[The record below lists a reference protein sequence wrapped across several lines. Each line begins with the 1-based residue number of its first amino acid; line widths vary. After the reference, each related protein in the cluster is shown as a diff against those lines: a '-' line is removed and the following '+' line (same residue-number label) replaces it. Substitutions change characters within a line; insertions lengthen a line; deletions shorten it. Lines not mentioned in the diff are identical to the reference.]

1 MEGTKANMK
10 HRIDRQEGR
19 WLFGADAD
27 NYDQIRPDYPE
38 EIYAY
43 LCSRQILGRG
53 TTTLE
58 IGAGSGLATR
68 RLVELGANPLT
79 VIEPDKRFFSQ
90 LQALGD
96 NESLEFRVLD
106 QPFEQAS
113 LPSRFYELVVAATSY
128 HWLEPEL
135 RLQRIAEVL
144 KPGGHV
150 ALWWNVFQDPDRADP
165 FHEATNQLLS
175 NLPNTPSAGNDNVT
189 FALDTRARLD
199 EFRHSG
205 NFLAPQC
212 QVFTWTLVLN
222 PEEVVSLYRT
232 FPPLQL
238 MPEERRTKILETL
251 REIAEKQF
259 GGKVERNMTS
269 PLYVAQVRRT

>member
-1 MEGTKANMK
+1 MEGKTANMK
-10 HRIDRQEGR
+10 IDREEGR
-19 WLFGADAD
+19 RLFGADAD

-38 EIYAY
+38 DIYAY

-53 TTTLE
+53 TITLE

-68 RLVELGANPLT
+68 RLIELGANPLT

-96 NESLEFRVLD
+96 NECLEFRVLD
-106 QPFEQAS
+106 QPFEQAN
-113 LPSRFYELVVAATSY
+113 LPGRFYQLVVAATSY

-135 RLQRIAEVL
+135 RLQRIAELL

-165 FHEATNQLLS
+165 FHEATSHLLS
-175 NLPNTPSAGNDNVT
+175 NLPNSPSAGNINLA

-199 EFRHSG
+199 EFRRSG
-205 NFLAPQC
+205 KFLAPQC
-212 QVFTWTLVLN
+212 QVFAWTLVLN

-232 FPPLQL
+232 FSPLQQL
-238 MPEERRTKILETL
+238 PEERRTKILETL

-269 PLYVAQVRRT
+269 PLYVAQVMRT